1 MSSDKKQ
8 ATGLRERK
16 KAKTIAA
23 VQAHALRLFHEHGY
37 HETTVDQIAAAA
49 EISPSTFFR
58 YFPTK
63 EDVLIVDN
71 YDPLLIQAFR
81 AQPSELSLL
90 EATRNAM
97 TEGIDNMS
105 ADEMETVRQRIQ
117 LIMTVPELRAAT
129 LNNQMLT
136 LQLIAELAAERLGR
150 SADDWAVQT
159 FAGAVIGV
167 NISVMRYYSEHPE
180 ADFKQLQFDAMNRL
194 KDGFP
199 L

>member
-63 EDVLIVDN
+63 EDVLIIDN

-97 TEGIDNMS
+97 TEGIDKMS
-105 ADEMETVRQRIQ
+105 VEEMETVRQRIQ
-117 LIMTVPELRAAT
+117 LIMSVPELRAAT
-129 LNNQMLT
+129 LNNQMMT
-136 LQLIAELAAERLGR
+136 LQLIVELAAERLGR
-150 SADDWAVQT
+150 QADDLAVQT
-159 FAGAVIGV
+159 FAGAIIGV
-167 NISVMRYYSEHPE
+167 SISVMLYYSEHPE
-180 ADFKQLQFDAMNRL
+180 ADFRQLQFDALNRL